1 MSYSTN
7 SLHPRFE
14 LTILASYRCSRF
26 HSFDEGFIRLDS
38 FEALRSPRISDVRF
52 LVQLDRCELGSS
64 PFPRSFLLRKLI
76 SNPLAFSSSAANP
89 KCSDSL
95 LRQYLQPRSSGGRGT
110 TGSRLEVAFSIQTL
124 RNGLTN
130 DSLLSRSISK
140 SHPLLVSTQARRSL
154 TAVDADNSGGKDYL
168 VLTEPLLHRLKTK
181 EVDVDLIRVQ
191 KMDDGEHCDFFW
203 YVLTLF
209 RLSIVD

>member
-64 PFPRSFLLRKLI
+64 PISRSCLLLKLI
-76 SNPLAFSSSAANP
+76 SILPFSSFVANP

-110 TGSRLEVAFSIQTL
+110 TGSRLEVAFSIRMLQ
-124 RNGLTN
+124 NGSTN
-130 DSLLSRSISK
+130 DSLLFRSIST
-140 SHPLLVSTQARRSL
+140 SHRLLVSTYARRLL
-154 TAVDADNSGGKDYL
+154 TAVGADNSGGKDYL